1 MKNFPDHLKVLFLEL
16 YRTESHADVTL
27 LSTDEVEFQDLQCWN
42 IFAQISKISAM
53 FVTMGRGAIVFDNS
67 FPSLSYFTTS

>member
-42 IFAQISKISAM
+42 IFAQISKISKYWM
-53 FVTMGRGAIVFDNS
+53 RLQKLGNTRNT
-67 FPSLSYFTTS
+67 YFIMLH